1 MTRIKGPVEA
11 LNEVLRLVS
20 HGEVRFTRTSRDDLA
35 AAFTTAKNGKAK
47 ALAILGALTPDDY
60 DHSVRLPNPPA
71 DCDVYGIQLDDVQ
84 WYIKFYTDVDVDPPH
99 DGFLQVVS
107 FHKERS
113 TFTLEARRKLV
124 LQ

>member
-1 MTRIKGPVEA
+1 MRAACAPRESKHRPARRTQIDSPSFLAGLLPFRYF
-11 LNEVLRLVS
+11 VS
-20 HGEVRFTRTSRDDLA
+20 S
-35 AAFTTAKNGKAK
+35 
-47 ALAILGALTPDDY
+47 LAILGALTPDDY

>member
-1 MTRIKGPVEA
+1 MARIKGPVEA
-11 LNEVLRLVS
+11 LNGVLRLVS
-20 HGEVRFTRTSRDDLA
+20 HGEV
-35 AAFTTAKNGKAK
+35 AFSTAKNCKAK
-47 ALAILGALTPDDY
+47 SLAILRALTPDDS

-71 DCDVYGIQLDDVQ
+71 NCDLYGIQLDDVQ
-84 WYIKFYTDVDVDPPH
+84 WHIKFSTDVDVDPPH